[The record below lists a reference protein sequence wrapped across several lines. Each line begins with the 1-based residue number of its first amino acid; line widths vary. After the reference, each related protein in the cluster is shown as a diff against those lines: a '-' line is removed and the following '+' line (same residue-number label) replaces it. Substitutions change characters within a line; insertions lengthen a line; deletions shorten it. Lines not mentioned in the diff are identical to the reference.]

1 MHVSSGLKGDGM
13 KSGIMMATGL
23 ACSEGKMVEQE
34 PEENW
39 VHQGQIY
46 QGDEQLAYDCC
57 DQCN

>member
-13 KSGIMMATGL
+13 KSGIMMATRL

-39 VHQGQIY
+39 VHQG
-46 QGDEQLAYDCC
+46 DEQLTYDCC
-57 DQCN
+57 NQCD

>member
-13 KSGIMMATGL
+13 KLGIMIAH
-23 ACSEGKMVEQE
+23 SEGKMVEQE